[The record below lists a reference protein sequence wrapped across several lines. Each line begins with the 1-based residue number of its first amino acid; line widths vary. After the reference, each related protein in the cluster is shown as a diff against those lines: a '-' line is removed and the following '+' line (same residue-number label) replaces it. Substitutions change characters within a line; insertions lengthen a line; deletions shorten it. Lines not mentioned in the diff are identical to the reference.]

1 MAMHSVGLS
10 EIPVYAVD
18 QKVAQV
24 FEKPKPKPFRPL
36 EN

>member
-18 QKVAQV
+18 QMVAQV
-24 FEKPKPKPFRPL
+24 FESQSPNRSVL
-36 EN
+36 